1 MTDPRQLEYELIRRI
16 RAAYIENQIHDRL
29 AYTLRQGGVKPQR
42 IVCRAIAAP
51 TNRNIGK
58 WSAEWDI
65 DKAPGK
71 GQYDPLNEPDNDR
84 VLTYVLDDEDKAYV
98 VYCRGYVVDKWFK
111 PDIPGD
117 VSNYV

>member
-1 MTDPRQLEYELIRRI
+1 MTDPRQLEYEKIRRI
-16 RAAYIENQIHDRL
+16 RAAYIENNLHERL
-29 AYTLRQGGVKPQR
+29 DYIIAQGGKPPRR
-42 IVCRAIAAP
+42 IVCHAVDAP

-58 WSAEWDI
+58 WAADWDI
-65 DKAPGK
+65 GNVPGK

-98 VYCRGYVVDKWFK
+98 VYCKGYIVDKWFK

-117 VSNYV
+117 VSSYV